1 MVVVVLA
8 AAAVAAAAVVEVEH
22 GHGLPQLTFQVLR
35 AAEVLEGLANVPFDF
50 VAVVASDLKKMSRD
64 KLSN

>member
-1 MVVVVLA
+1 MLAAA
-8 AAAVAAAAVVEVEH
+8 AAAVAAAVVEVKH

-50 VAVVASDLKKMSRD
+50 VAVVASDLKKMYRN
-64 KLSN
+64 KLNN